1 MNTTSLLLLHHEA
14 RKKKF
19 DIFGIGSTPHGYRQN
34 IYLQHAA
41 KRDKERLKEVTIVIV
56 LADGCGVSQI

>member
-1 MNTTSLLLLHHEA
+1 MEHC
-14 RKKKF
+14 KKKF
-19 DIFGIGSTPHGYRQN
+19 DIFGIVSTLHGYRQN

-56 LADGCGVSQI
+56 LADRWGVSQI